1 MIVIKNLMKKYK
13 NNLVLNIPYFN
24 FKSGNSY
31 IIIGSN
37 GSGKSTLI
45 KCLLG
50 INKIDSGF
58 IDLRTN
64 NIGYIPEKYYFPDFC
79 TINKFLQCIL
89 DLYDLQKNNILID
102 YYCNKFSLDKNK
114 SISKLSKGMMQK
126 VLIIQSLI
134 HDAHLYIF
142 DEPLNGL
149 DSKSQKVF
157 FDIVDE
163 LKEKDKT
170 VIITTHYPEFYVN
183 KYDYTL
189 RIEKKKLVYENN

>member
-37 GSGKSTLI
+37 GSGKSTLL

-89 DLYDLQKNNILID
+89 NLYDLQKNNILID

-149 DSKSQKVF
+149 DSRSQKVF